1 MQVEQE
7 DEGVTKEHEQLLVPL
22 CEPFHQRMKIRRAT
36 MARTPTMVQMTQL
49 PFAGIGISFLL
60 RGGRG
65 SGGQTVVTWVYL
77 IWIVL
82 GRVIEEIST
91 LSFSSMSVIT
101 QPW

>member
-1 MQVEQE
+1 
-7 DEGVTKEHEQLLVPL
+7 
-22 CEPFHQRMKIRRAT
+22 MKISRAT

-65 SGGQTVVTWVYL
+65 PAGQTVVTWVYRIRIVFGSVIVL
-77 IWIVL
+77 IW
-82 GRVIEEIST
+82 T
-91 LSFSSMSVIT
+91 DSFSSMSSIT